1 MENDPDY
8 ELVPATRLSFRKR
21 VALWCIVAA
30 LTYVAIYIF
39 AVIVWPTAYLYDHD
53 AGRLI
58 RIHRQT
64 GAVSIIGDS
73 GWVDLKG
80 KIPPAAIIDST
91 RRPPNSR

>member
-1 MENDPDY
+1 MDDAADY
-8 ELVPATRLSFRKR
+8 ELVPTHRLSFRRR

-53 AGRLI
+53 GGRLI

-64 GAVSIIGDS
+64 GAVSVIGDS
-73 GWVDLKG
+73 GWQPLRVELRPDTV
-80 KIPPAAIIDST
+80 IDST
-91 RRPPNSR
+91 RLRSNSR